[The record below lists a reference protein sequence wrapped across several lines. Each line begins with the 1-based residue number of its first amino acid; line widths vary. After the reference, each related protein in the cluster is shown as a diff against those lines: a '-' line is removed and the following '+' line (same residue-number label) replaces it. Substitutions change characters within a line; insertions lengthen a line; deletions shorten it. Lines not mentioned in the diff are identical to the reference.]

1 MRMLVNSKGMTLW
14 LNFRECGRSW
24 DFQPGYPA
32 WSISGQ
38 TFPLV
43 LNCMV
48 LGAAWLA
55 AQRWLQRT
63 QGWHPV
69 SSPSHFPGIK
79 TWWKGDLRP
88 RSRLFWLCCSE
99 GSWLI
104 SIFELSW
111 LFPPCSWLLPLLAA
125 LLIQCWAPAGLT
137 LSRYNIWIQSVIP
150 KPQPW
155 HQMHQERVSGKK
167 KKTQQTTTTKTLF
180 PNFQRSKRTETE
192 ETVSFYKHSGEI
204 KRPFYCESFPTQ
216 SAVEIRVYWAPTH
229 SLLAAQCKE
238 SLWSSPTQ
246 YRAPWILLKS
256 IPGILLCFQ

>member
-38 TFPLV
+38 TFPPV

-167 KKTQQTTTTKTLF
+167 KKTNKQQQPK
-180 PNFQRSKRTETE
+180 
-192 ETVSFYKHSGEI
+192 
-204 KRPFYCESFPTQ
+204 
-216 SAVEIRVYWAPTH
+216 
-229 SLLAAQCKE
+229 
-238 SLWSSPTQ
+238 
-246 YRAPWILLKS
+246 
-256 IPGILLCFQ
+256 LCFLIFRDSRELKQRKLYLFINTVGRLKDHFIVRAFQPRQRWR